1 MTASQRGSSSNKWT
15 DWRRGWMK
23 TLAVVLVLSFSSMA
37 FTPAAWSQGEELPP
51 DEVHGTPTGAG
62 LQAGSWLLTIPYGA
76 AKITFALL
84 GSVIGGITF
93 LLSAGNLGAAKAV
106 WVTSMYGT
114 YVITPAH
121 LTGDEPV
128 RFLGVEAESTA
139 TSQE

>member
-1 MTASQRGSSSNKWT
+1 
-15 DWRRGWMK
+15 MK

-62 LQAGSWLLTIPYGA
+62 LQAGSLLLTIPYGA

-84 GSVIGGITF
+84 GSVIGGFTF
-93 LLSAGNLGAAKAV
+93 LLSFGNLGAAKAV

-114 YVITPAH
+114 YVIRPAH

-128 RFLGVEAESTA
+128 RFLGVEAEPTA

>member
-15 DWRRGWMK
+15 DWRCGWMK

-51 DEVHGTPTGAG
+51 DEVHGTLTGAG
-62 LQAGSWLLTIPYGA
+62 LQAGSLLLTIPYGA

-84 GSVIGGITF
+84 GSVIGGFTF
-93 LLSAGNLGAAKAV
+93 LLSFGNLGAAKAV